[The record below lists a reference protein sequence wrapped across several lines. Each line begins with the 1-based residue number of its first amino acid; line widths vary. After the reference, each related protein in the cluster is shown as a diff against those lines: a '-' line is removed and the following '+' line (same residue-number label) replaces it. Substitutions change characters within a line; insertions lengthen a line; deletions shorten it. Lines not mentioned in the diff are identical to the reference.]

1 MKTLLVSVLF
11 AVAVGACS
19 SDNSSTLATS
29 SGGTVP
35 QGGACSQ
42 STDCES
48 GGLTCAYAINSVNGS
63 AAGCSAK
70 GVCVAMGQC
79 DYQLVCPCNSSTLA
93 NVCVTPTY
101 STIPINS
108 SGTCSGGGS
117 EGGTTTPPADA
128 STGGATSGG

>member
-19 SDNSSTLATS
+19 SDNSSTLATTA
-29 SGGTVP
+29 GGTVP
-35 QGGACSQ
+35 QGGACTQ

-63 AAGCSAK
+63 AAGCKAT

-79 DYQLVCPCNSSTLA
+79 DYELVCPCNSSTLA

-101 STIPINS
+101 SSVPINPS
-108 SGTCSGGGS
+108 GCAGGGGGDSGT
-117 EGGTTTPPADA
+117 TTTPPAGDA
-128 STGGATSGG
+128 ATGG